1 MNILEKLCDLN
12 LSIEQQ
18 IEQAVD
24 AEIERLQGLLRAA
37 NEITKSREAEI
48 ERLRGLLDDACVV
61 FDHYELPEHALHF
74 RRALARERASE

>member
-1 MNILEKLCDLN
+1 MMACPHSESVRTAACDLRCP
-12 LSIEQQ
+12 LCME
-18 IEQAVD
+18 D
-24 AEIERLQGLLRAA
+24 
-37 NEITKSREAEI
+37 EI